1 MGHKSL
7 AVLTVDRFNDE
18 VFFLQGTVWPFCK
31 VAKKSGRNNEV
42 TVLPRYLM
50 AGFQCNAIFFSFS
63 EHRGFVPLFHVSKIH
78 IIKIFRMA
86 GTTPC

>member
-1 MGHKSL
+1 M
-7 AVLTVDRFNDE
+7 AVL
-18 VFFLQGTVWPFCK
+18 QGGK
-31 VAKKSGRNNEV
+31 NSGRNNEV

-63 EHRGFVPLFHVSKIH
+63 EQRGFVPLFHVLKIH
-78 IIKIFRMA
+78 IIKMFRMA

>member
-18 VFFLQGTVWPFCK
+18 GFFLQGTVLQGGK
-31 VAKKSGRNNEV
+31 NSGRNNEV

-50 AGFQCNAIFFSFS
+50 AGFQCNAIFVFFQ
-63 EHRGFVPLFHVSKIH
+63 
-78 IIKIFRMA
+78 
-86 GTTPC
+86 

>member
-1 MGHKSL
+1 MGNKSL

-18 VFFLQGTVWPFCK
+18 GFFYKELYGRFARWQ
-31 VAKKSGRNNEV
+31 KSGRNNEV

-50 AGFQCNAIFFSFS
+50 AGFQCNAIFFSSS
-63 EHRGFVPLFHVSKIH
+63 EHRGFMPLFHVLKIH
-78 IIKIFRMA
+78 IIKMFQKA